1 MKNVFISFLI
11 SFLGSVVCQAQYRF
25 SGVIT
30 DDKDKKLEAVQVLL
44 TAGDSLV
51 AMTLSDESGQFRIE
65 ELKNGE
71 YEVHIH
77 ELGYSQIDEK
87 LYIRKRDM
95 KMNFTLLPEMT
106 GKLGEVEVTVNRSDQ
121 VERTATGQIFRLSE
135 QAKNSGNPYRALK
148 EIPKLVVDEARQK
161 ISMANGSGVLILI
174 NGNKVNSGVNPIDP
188 KEIESVE
195 VVDVVS
201 ARYLKDGVKNIINI
215 KLKKKTAPFRYFEV
229 ATRHDLRIRHGLGAV
244 YFEVGNPQYSLY
256 GRVSGNYIYNDDVE
270 TRSFQ
275 QNVGYQKAMNGW
287 TRNNQRRQLSELQ
300 FRWLPTDKDYIVAHI
315 YEQGNLVKDKTWG
328 NGWLEKD
335 TREMIDYASRSRD
348 NSSILTGTLFHKHSF
363 SPDHTLE
370 TTFAYNKNYNRNRS
384 TREEIYPQWLYDN
397 YYEYKNHR
405 SSYNLSI
412 DYSYNWNQVNS
423 LNIGSETNRI
433 NDRIHQV
440 SDQYPVFRHQEW
452 NEYLYAGFSSQVGKL
467 YYMLSAGIEGLWLK
481 AGEADNHYFKPRASV
496 SGTYV
501 FNDSHSLQFSYTL
514 TNTAPSVH
522 SLNPYNTSTDSLV
535 ISRGNPYLL
544 PTQNHLWQASYT
556 FNKKGVYITPN
567 IGYAVDADVIDPY
580 GYTENGIYISSYE
593 NSSKYKEI
601 LAGVNVSYRWKNF
614 QVYGGVYGQVDYFDG
629 LEAKKSC
636 MANLGGMFTYKKFSF
651 YMDCNYLNRA
661 YTPVSV
667 TRNYAPTYSLLQIT
681 YNFTPLF
688 YISLALDNG
697 MGRMRQGVTTESAG
711 YRSYQFRRMK
721 DQSFCPWFL
730 IRYTFRKNVGRK
742 IKENKLMKSKEKGI
756 SL

>member
-1 MKNVFISFLI
+1 MRNVFISFLI
-11 SFLGSVVCQAQYRF
+11 SFLGSVVSQAQYRF

-30 DDKDKKLEAVQVLL
+30 DDKDKRLEAVQVLL

-51 AMTLSDESGQFRIE
+51 AATLTDASGQFRIE
-65 ELKNGE
+65 ELRSGE
-71 YEVHIH
+71 YDVHIH
-77 ELGYSQIDEK
+77 ELGYSQVDEK

-95 KMNFTLLPEMT
+95 KMNFALLPEMT
-106 GKLGEVEVTVNRSDQ
+106 GKLDEVEVTANRSDQ
-121 VERTATGQIFRLSE
+121 VERTATGQIFYLSE
-135 QAKNSGNPYRALK
+135 RAKNSGNPYRALK
-148 EIPKLVVDEARQK
+148 EIPKLIVDEARQK
-161 ISMANGSGVLILI
+161 ISMANGSSALILI

-201 ARYLKDGVKNIINI
+201 ARYLKDGVKNIINV

-229 ATRHDLRIRHGLGAV
+229 MNRHDLRIRYGSGAV

-256 GRVSGNYIYNDDVE
+256 GRAAGSYMYNDDVQ

-275 QNVGYQKAMNGW
+275 QNIGYQKTMNGW
-287 TRNNQRRQLSELQ
+287 TRNNQRDQLAELQ
-300 FRWLPTDKDYIVAHI
+300 FRWLPTDKDYIVAHV
-315 YEQGNLVKDKTWG
+315 YEQGKLVKDKTWG
-328 NGWLEKD
+328 EGLLERD
-335 TREMIDYASRSRD
+335 TKETIDYASRSRD

-370 TTFAYNKNYNRNRS
+370 TTLAYNKNYNRNRS
-384 TREEIYPQWLYDN
+384 TREEIYPAWFYDN
-397 YYEYKNHR
+397 DYEYKNNR

-412 DYSYNWNQVNS
+412 DYSYSWNGVNS

-433 NDRIHQV
+433 NDRIHQI

-452 NEYLYAGFSSQVGKL
+452 NEYLYAGFSSRAGKL

-481 AGEADNHYFKPRASV
+481 AGEANNHYFKPRASV
-496 SGTYV
+496 SGTYA
-501 FNDSHSLQFSYTL
+501 FNDSHSLQLSYTL

-556 FNKKGVYITPN
+556 FNKKGLYITPN
-567 IGYAVDADVIDPY
+567 IGYAIDADVIDPY
-580 GYTENGIYISSYE
+580 GYTENGIYISSYR
-593 NSSKYKEI
+593 NSSKYREI
-601 LAGVNVSYRWKNF
+601 LAGFNVSYRWKNF
-614 QVYGGVYGQVDYFDG
+614 QVYGGMYEQVDYFAGQD
-629 LEAKKSC
+629 AKKSVIG
-636 MANLGGMFTYKKFSF
+636 NVGGTFTHKKFAF
-651 YMDCNYLNRA
+651 HMDCNYLNRS

-667 TRNYAPTYSLLQIT
+667 TRNYAPSFSMLQIT

-688 YISLALDNG
+688 YISFALQNG
-697 MGRMRQGVTTESAG
+697 MGRMRQAVTTESDG
-711 YRSYQFRRMK
+711 YRSHQFRRLK
-721 DQSFCPWFL
+721 DQSFCPWVL